1 MGAVGTVAS
10 SDESGRAR
18 KRPKTASFTSQAH
31 NKDESVR
38 TNPGTKSQHHK
49 PTADSKKAF
58 GNSKAIESLGGGNLR
73 SGSSDQGRSMTR
85 FTTSLVETGFPTV
98 NRNDNQIGSSPTHGQ
113 LHPLRSAT
121 SLAQSLKNMP
131 TMEPSGTNLPSQTGE
146 TLTDTALLHRLNP
159 ASQNQPTI
167 SDMTAAILHD
177 RSQGRHTTRPIPHS
191 IFDHL
196 LTGIS
201 EPSSSTR
208 VAAAIA
214 TGAGYATAAATMGR
228 QLSSNLDPGI
238 FQLYETTHSQ
248 APSPPL
254 GPSHAATLQYYL
266 RAAQG
271 IGMDQPGGV
280 RGSSNN
286 HNQHGPFT
294 TESSAI
300 GSPPMGLDSLFRPAS
315 STTNDVSSLLLPEK
329 PTTTSEEHS
338 RMLRSVANQIGVSAV
353 QLSRLLVQQQY
364 NSSQTRFDRHGQS
377 IPAPTTREALLGNTI
392 MQTASP
398 SSVATRAGLQNSGT
412 ATQPQATQPGSSV
425 AVPVPASAAPVL
437 QTTTQVT
444 TAATCAFGRHNES
457 DVSGDG

>member
-1 MGAVGTVAS
+1 MEPSPSSSSSSLSSSSSPPPLHTGNSRSSSSSIEQNTIPTSTRTVTRAVGPPASNQVPETNGTTSQPPDQPGSTAPRHRRWTAEEITRYLSRDSASFPEYDEAELQRKPSHLLTTEEKKVKRILANRRSARNSHNRKKQQMEDMQTELSSLKAENHDLREHNTALVAQVKAMQDLIDTLSENAGGQKMGAVGTVAS

-177 RSQGRHTTRPIPHS
+177 RSQGRHTTGAIPHS

-214 TGAGYATAAATMGR
+214 TGAGHATASATMGR

-238 FQLYETTHSQ
+238 FQLYETTHS
-248 APSPPL
+248 
-254 GPSHAATLQYYL
+254 
-266 RAAQG
+266 
-271 IGMDQPGGV
+271 
-280 RGSSNN
+280 
-286 HNQHGPFT
+286 
-294 TESSAI
+294 
-300 GSPPMGLDSLFRPAS
+300 
-315 STTNDVSSLLLPEK
+315 
-329 PTTTSEEHS
+329 
-338 RMLRSVANQIGVSAV
+338 
-353 QLSRLLVQQQY
+353 
-364 NSSQTRFDRHGQS
+364 
-377 IPAPTTREALLGNTI
+377 
-392 MQTASP
+392 
-398 SSVATRAGLQNSGT
+398 
-412 ATQPQATQPGSSV
+412 
-425 AVPVPASAAPVL
+425 
-437 QTTTQVT
+437 
-444 TAATCAFGRHNES
+444 
-457 DVSGDG
+457 